1 MFADHTLTPK
11 EATRLCALGSLALSP
26 MTYSDLAMSIRH
38 FVSRMIG
45 PTPEI
50 MGHSIELLKYEG
62 LVEAIEGRGD
72 EALLRITDAGRE
84 DMRELLTANV
94 RATST
99 ALDKLIVA
107 LKLRFL
113 HLLEPDDQCVQAD
126 LLVDACERGLS
137 RLGDLRRHHA
147 GDAGYLVSWLDHDIG
162 LLETRLAWLTDFRA
176 RLCDRS

>member
-1 MFADHTLTPK
+1 MFADNTLTPK
-11 EATRLCALGSLALSP
+11 EATRLCALGGLALSP
-26 MTYSDLAMSIRH
+26 MTYSALAMSIRH
-38 FVSRMIG
+38 FISRVIG

-62 LVEAIEGRGD
+62 LVEAVEGSGD
-72 EALLRITDAGRE
+72 QTLLNITDAGRE
-84 DMRELLTANV
+84 EVRELLTANV

-107 LKLRFL
+107 LKFRFM
-113 HLLEPDDQCVQAD
+113 HLLEPDEQCLQAD
-126 LLVDACERGLS
+126 MLVDVCEKELS
-137 RLGDLRRHHA
+137 RLEDLRRHHA

-176 RLCDRS
+176 SLYDRA

>member
-11 EATRLCALGSLALSP
+11 EATRLCALGGLALSP
-26 MTYSDLAMSIRH
+26 MTYSALAMSIRH
-38 FVSRMIG
+38 FISRVIG

-62 LVEAIEGRGD
+62 LVEAIEGSGA
-72 EALLRITDAGRE
+72 ETLLNITDAGRE
-84 DMRELLTANV
+84 EVRELLTANV

-107 LKLRFL
+107 LKFRFM
-113 HLLEPDDQCVQAD
+113 HLLEPDEQCLQAD
-126 LLVDACERGLS
+126 MLVDVCEKELS
-137 RLGDLRRHHA
+137 RLEDLRRHHA

>member
-126 LLVDACERGLS
+126 MLVDVCERELS
-137 RLGDLRRHHA
+137 RLDDLRQHHA
-147 GDAGYLVSWLDHDIG
+147 DDAGYLVSWLDHDIG

>member
-1 MFADHTLTPK
+1 MFADNTLTPK
-11 EATRLCALGSLALSP
+11 EATRLCALGSLAQSP
-26 MTYSDLAMSIRH
+26 MTYSALAMSIRH
-38 FVSRMIG
+38 FISRVIG

-62 LVEAIEGRGD
+62 LVETAEGSGD
-72 EALLRITDAGRE
+72 EAQLRITDAGSDE
-84 DMRELLTANV
+84 MRQLLTANV

-107 LKLRFL
+107 LKLRFM
-113 HLLEPDDQCVQAD
+113 HLLGPDDQCVQAD
-126 LLVDACERGLS
+126 MLVDVCERELS
-137 RLGDLRRHHA
+137 RLEDLRQHHA

-176 RLCDRS
+176 RLYDHS

>member
-126 LLVDACERGLS
+126 LLVDACERELS

>member
-1 MFADHTLTPK
+1 MFADNTLTPK
-11 EATRLCALGSLALSP
+11 EATRLCALGSLALGP
-26 MTYSDLAMSIRH
+26 MTYSALAMSIRH
-38 FVSRMIG
+38 FIGRVIG

-62 LVEAIEGRGD
+62 LVEAIEGSGD
-72 EALLRITDAGRE
+72 EALLGITDAGRE
-84 DMRELLTANV
+84 NMRELLTANV

-126 LLVDACERGLS
+126 LLVDACERELS
-137 RLGDLRRHHA
+137 RLDDLRRHHA

-176 RLCDRS
+176 RLYAQG